1 MAKTTVGGVSNFSI
15 NGISM
20 DVAGEA
26 EVMPNIDER
35 TTMKGLTGVQGF
47 SVEPAPGKITVT
59 IRDSS
64 ALGVEYFNTLEDA
77 DVVVEFRNGKTWIG
91 TGMWQVGEVGVTA
104 KESEIKLTLEGPD
117 VTETGATGATA
128 P

>member
-1 MAKTTVGGVSNFSI
+1 MRKLLVLLAVLLPSLALAQVIPVPSTNLSGTI
-15 NGISM
+15 
-20 DVAGEA
+20 A
-26 EVMPNIDER
+26 